1 MSQHVLEKLDAIY
14 EKLDSI
20 ERLLEEILDRP
31 RPTIVHLSAYSKVQI
46 ERFLRILFNFWQ
58 QFNRD
63 QQ

>member
-1 MSQHVLEKLDAIY
+1 MSQLYEKLDAIHD
-14 EKLDSI
+14 KLDSI

-58 QFNRD
+58 KFNRD

>member
-1 MSQHVLEKLDAIY
+1 MSQILEKLDALHD
-14 EKLDSI
+14 KLDSI

>member
-1 MSQHVLEKLDAIY
+1 MSQLY

-20 ERLLEEILDRP
+20 ERLLEEILYRP

-58 QFNRD
+58 KFKRE